1 MRWTLAEIETFLAVI
16 DAGSISAAAARANLS
31 KSVVS
36 KRISE
41 FELALGAPLF
51 LRHAGRI
58 QPRVAALD
66 LAERLRPALA
76 ELKAA
81 TEAVGWGGTGL
92 AGRLAITA
100 PMSFGIRHLGPAI
113 AAFARAHP
121 GLEIVLDYDD
131 QITAL
136 SPAGFD
142 VAIRVGALADS
153 TLMARKLCEDP
164 RVVVASPGYLAVHG
178 PILAPE
184 DFARH
189 EAISYL
195 NVRLGQVWTFGRE
208 VAPPRPGRI
217 SANNGE
223 AMRDMAQAGLGL
235 ALLPLFIVHDA
246 LADGRLLR
254 VLPEV
259 PPLPVPI
266 SAVWPPARPMPAK
279 TRAFV
284 DHLATAFGERPPWLG

>member
-31 KSVVS
+31 KSVIS

-41 FELALGAPLF
+41 FELALGVPLF

-58 QPRVAALD
+58 QPRETALD

-164 RVVVASPGYLAVHG
+164 RVVVASPGYLAAHG

>member
-41 FELALGAPLF
+41 FELALGVPLF
-51 LRHAGRI
+51 ARHAGRI
-58 QPRVAALD
+58 QPTETALD

-76 ELKAA
+76 ELTAA
-81 TEAVGWGGTGL
+81 TEAVAWGGGGL
-92 AGRLAITA
+92 TGRLAITA
-100 PMSFGIRHLGPAI
+100 PMSFGIRHLGPVI
-113 AAFARAHP
+113 AGFARAHP
-121 GLEIVLDYDD
+121 GLSIVLDYDD

-136 SPAGFD
+136 TPAGFD
-142 VAIRVGALADS
+142 VAVRVGTLADS

-164 RVVVASPGYLAVHG
+164 RVVVASPAYLAAHP
-178 PILAPE
+178 PILMAE

-195 NVRLGQVWTFGRE
+195 NVRLSQAWTFGRE
-208 VAPPRPGRI
+208 VVPPRPGRI

-223 AMRDMAQAGLGL
+223 AMRDMAMEGLGL

-246 LADGRLLR
+246 LADGRLVR
-254 VLPEV
+254 VLPDV

-284 DHLATAFGERPPWLG
+284 DHLGRAFGERPPWLG

>member
-16 DAGSISAAAARANLS
+16 DAGSISAAAERANLS
-31 KSVVS
+31 KSVIS

-58 QPRVAALD
+58 QPRETALD

-100 PMSFGIRHLGPAI
+100 PMSFGIRHLGPTI

-164 RVVVASPGYLAVHG
+164 RVVVASPGYLAAHG

>member
-51 LRHAGRI
+51 VRHAGRI
-58 QPRVAALD
+58 RPREAALA

-76 ELKAA
+76 EMKAA
-81 TEAVGWGGTGL
+81 TESVGWGGTGL

-100 PMSFGIRHLGPAI
+100 PMSFGIRHLGPTI
-113 AAFARAHP
+113 ATFARAHP

-131 QITAL
+131 RITAL

-164 RVVVASPGYLAVHG
+164 RVVVASPGYLAAHG

-184 DFARH
+184 DLARH

-223 AMRDMAQAGLGL
+223 AMRDMALAGLGL

-284 DHLATAFGERPPWLG
+284 DHLADALGERPPWLG

>member
-1 MRWTLAEIETFLAVI
+1 MKWTLAEIETFLAVVE
-16 DAGSISAAAARANLS
+16 AGSISGAAARANLS

-51 LRHAGRI
+51 RRHAGRI
-58 QPRVAALD
+58 QPTEAAVA
-66 LAERLRPALA
+66 LAERLRPALV

-81 TEAVGWGGTGL
+81 TESVAWGAAGL
-92 AGRLAITA
+92 RGRLAITA
-100 PMSFGIRHLGPAI
+100 PMSFGIRHLGPVI

-121 GLEIVLDYDD
+121 ALEIVLDYDD
-131 QITAL
+131 QITSL
-136 SPAGFD
+136 TPAGFD
-142 VAIRVGALADS
+142 VAIRIGALADS
-153 TLMARKLCEDP
+153 TLVARKLCEDP
-164 RVVVASPGYLAVHG
+164 RVVVASPGYLAGHD
-178 PILAPE
+178 PILAAE

-189 EAISYL
+189 EAITYL
-195 NVRLGQVWTFGRE
+195 NVRLGQVWQFARA

-223 AMRDMAQAGLGL
+223 AMRDMALAGLGL
-235 ALLPLFIVHDA
+235 ALLPMFIVHDA
-246 LADGRLLR
+246 LADGRLVR
-254 VLPEV
+254 VLPDL
-259 PPLPVPI
+259 PPTPVPI

-284 DHLATAFGERPPWLG
+284 DHLATALGERPPWLG